1 MELKTTMVRFNVPKR
16 QMLKST
22 ENATLFDLGDDKIWI
37 PHKKMIVNTDS
48 DSNFNEVV
56 MPRWVFLKTNLP
68 LYFKQEEFNHTLEI
82 NQL

>member
-1 MELKTTMVRFNVPKR
+1 MELKTTMVRFYVPKK

-22 ENATLFDLGDDKIWI
+22 ESAMLFDLEDDKIWI
-37 PHKKMIVNTDS
+37 PHKKMIVKNDA
-48 DSNFNEVV
+48 DSNFNEVI

-68 LYFKQEEFNHTLEI
+68 LHFKQDEFIHTLEI

>member
-1 MELKTTMVRFNVPKR
+1 MELKTTMVRFNVPKK

-37 PHKKMIVNTDS
+37 PHKKMIVNNDANG
-48 DSNFNEVV
+48 NFNEVV

-68 LYFKQEEFNHTLEI
+68 LYFKPEEFNHVLEV